1 MIEEEHVLSLDS
13 LVVEYRPRRWFPA
26 RKSPVKAVNGVSF
39 SLQKGSILGIVG
51 ESGGGKS
58 TVLRAICKFIPVK
71 RGHIFI
77 GGVDVTPLS
86 PKQFF
91 PFRKKIQIIPQ
102 DFCDTFDPRMSVGK
116 ILAEPLAIHFPLLAA
131 REKRARIIDLLES
144 VEMDVSLLDRL
155 PTELSGGQR
164 QRLSI
169 ARGLAVNPEVLLCDE
184 IVSGCDLF
192 VQKQIL
198 ALLTA
203 LNREKKI
210 AILFVSH
217 NIAVVAHFCH
227 DIIVMREGIVVE
239 SGSSAE
245 ICTSPKHTYTRLL
258 IDSVPRVTLL
268 PEKIAV

>member
-1 MIEEEHVLSLDS
+1 MIEKEHILSLDS
-13 LVVEYRPRRWFPA
+13 LVVEYRPRRWFSAGRGPI
-26 RKSPVKAVNGVSF
+26 KAVNGVSF

-58 TVLRAICKFIPVK
+58 TILKAICKFTPVK

-77 GGVDVTPLS
+77 DGIDVTPLS

-102 DFCDTFDPRMSVGK
+102 DFCDTFNPRMSVGK
-116 ILAEPLAIHFPLLAA
+116 ILAEPIGIHFPFLTA

-144 VEMDVSLLDRL
+144 VEMDVSLFDRL
-155 PTELSGGQR
+155 PAELSGGQR

-169 ARGLAVNPEVLLCDE
+169 ARSLAVNPEVLICDE

-210 AILFVSH
+210 AILFASH

-227 DIIVMREGIVVE
+227 DIIVMRGGMVVE
-239 SGSSAE
+239 LGTPAE
-245 ICTSPKHTYTRLL
+245 ICMSPKHTYTQLL
-258 IDSVPRVTLL
+258 IDSVPRVALL
-268 PEKIAV
+268 SEKIAM

>member
-1 MIEEEHVLSLDS
+1 MIKEERVLSLDS
-13 LVVEYRPRRWFPA
+13 LVVEYRPRRWFSMGKGPI
-26 RKSPVKAVNGVSF
+26 KAVNGVSF
-39 SLQKGSILGIVG
+39 SLPKGSILGIVG

-71 RGHIFI
+71 RGRIFI

-102 DFCDTFDPRMSVGK
+102 DFCDTFNPRMSVER
-116 ILAEPLAIHFPLLAA
+116 ILAEPLGIHFPLLTAQ
-131 REKRARIIDLLES
+131 EKRARIIDLLES

-169 ARGLAVNPEVLLCDE
+169 ARGLAVNPEVLICDE

-227 DIIVMREGIVVE
+227 DIIVMRGGIVVE
-239 SGSSAE
+239 LGSPAE
-245 ICTSPKHTYTRLL
+245 ICTSPKHTYTQLL
-258 IDSVPRVTLL
+258 IDSVPRVAPL
-268 PEKIAV
+268 PEKMAV